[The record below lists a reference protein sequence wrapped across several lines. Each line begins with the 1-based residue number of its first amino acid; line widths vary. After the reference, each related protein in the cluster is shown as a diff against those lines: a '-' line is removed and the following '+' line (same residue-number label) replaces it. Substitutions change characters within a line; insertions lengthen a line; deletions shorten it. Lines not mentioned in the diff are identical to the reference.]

1 MNMLAAL
8 LLAFAA
14 ATFQPVTPTMT
25 SQTSDVFVRDASAQA
40 QPGPGGHDFG
50 LRPPGDS
57 DADSTPLYNAHGQPL
72 KAVLGVWRTGDGRAD
87 LQPTPRGTRVHATF
101 HHLIPNGRY
110 SLFLRQLAGKTGTV
124 FTPLDVTGAANSFT
138 TDATGYG
145 EIAVTSPLQIPPGTQ
160 LVVVYH
166 SDGADHQSSLG
177 NPGVN
182 AHTQLIARL
191 Q

>member
-1 MNMLAAL
+1 MLAVL
-8 LLAFAA
+8 LLALAA
-14 ATFQPVTPTMT
+14 ATFQPVTPMTT
-25 SQTSDVFVRDASAQA
+25 SQAPDVFVRDASAQA

-50 LRPPGDS
+50 LRAPGEN
-57 DADSTPLYNAHGQPL
+57 DADTAPLYNAHGAQL
-72 KAVLGVWRTGDGRAD
+72 KAILGVWRTADGSAD
-87 LQPTPRGTRVHATF
+87 LQAAPRATRVHATF

-110 SLFLRQLAGKTGTV
+110 SLFLRQLAGKSGTV

-138 TDATGYG
+138 ADATGYG

-160 LVVVYH
+160 LVLIYH
-166 SDGADHQSSLG
+166 SDGADHQSSVG